1 MDSQSMA
8 NGEYTMAAA
17 KVARGR
23 YIDQVFEARVMPPSG
38 SSSGEATPP
47 PAAGSGN
54 ISYEF
59 FLGIL
64 RSPDISAVL
73 AQHPAST
80 ILAPTDS
87 PRNTWAGV
95 ASFFGLNVS
104 ELAASPLMYNITM
117 LHIIPGAA
125 AAVVGSSSAAERHGG
140 RSLLQGAMEAKPAPG
155 LPGKPSAS
163 PSTAGGLPTETGG
176 GGVPPAGALAAKDA
190 AMAAKAG
197 AAGPKV
203 DIAIKALN
211 VTGVGKLLT
220 NDTLNLTG
228 GVASLLDNPLALDL
242 TLMHVVPGVAL
253 RSTDLPLNQVINAT
267 SLLGPTL
274 QILRTGNSV
283 KVSVVGT
290 NSSAEVIKADIPFNK
305 VDIAIKALNATGAG
319 ALLTADTVATI
330 FAPDD
335 AAFESLAAKLNVAG
349 GVASLLDNPLALN
362 FTLLHVVPGVAL
374 RSTDLPL
381 NQVLNA
387 TSLLGPTLQILR
399 TGNSVKVSVVGT
411 NSSAEVIK
419 ADIPFNKAIVHVIN
433 KVLV

>member
-1 MDSQSMA
+1 
-8 NGEYTMAAA
+8 
-17 KVARGR
+17 
-23 YIDQVFEARVMPPSG
+23 
-38 SSSGEATPP
+38 
-47 PAAGSGN
+47 
-54 ISYEF
+54 
-59 FLGIL
+59 
-64 RSPDISAVL
+64 
-73 AQHPAST
+73 
-80 ILAPTDS
+80 
-87 PRNTWAGV
+87 
-95 ASFFGLNVS
+95 
-104 ELAASPLMYNITM
+104 
-117 LHIIPGAA
+117 
-125 AAVVGSSSAAERHGG
+125 
-140 RSLLQGAMEAKPAPG
+140 MEAKPAPG

-163 PSTAGGLPTETGG
+163 PSTAGGLPTESGG

-220 NDTLNLTG
+220 NDMVTTIFAPDDAAFYTLAAQLNLTG

-362 FTLLHVVPGVAL
+362 FTLLHVVPGAAGVAPCMAA
-374 RSTDLPL
+374 TLPPVARH
-381 NQVLNA
+381 VLA
-387 TSLLGPTLQILR
+387 
-399 TGNSVKVSVVGT
+399 
-411 NSSAEVIK
+411 
-419 ADIPFNKAIVHVIN
+419 
-433 KVLV
+433 